1 VDSEETKAC
10 RKPGGGDVAP
20 VPAWKFHALRRA
32 ILHAVEG
39 AGPEG
44 LALSALPGAVKARMS
59 QGDLARLGSLGW
71 HCTVVRDEMEVAGE
85 IARRSGPGPQR
96 LVRA

>member
-1 VDSEETKAC
+1 MDSEETIAC
-10 RKPGGGDVAP
+10 RKPGSGEVTPVA
-20 VPAWKFHALRRA
+20 AWKFHAVRRA

-44 LALSALPGAVKARMS
+44 LSLAALPGAVKARMS
-59 QGDLARLGSLGW
+59 QGDLGRLGPLGW
-71 HCTVVRDEMEVAGE
+71 HCTLVRDEMEAAGE
-85 IARRSGPGPQR
+85 IARPDGQPR